1 MKERPRDINIETLT
15 TPKGDVPTVKGVE
28 TAINSA
34 LSDFQ
39 EDVKILN
46 EKLDT
51 VSSAISKQSDLISN
65 LGSIL
70 SQLVVS
76 LGKIDQKLDLRHSTE
91 VNTRIVGTIDLLS
104 LKEEISQILSKI
116 NHLLPTTKE

>member
-51 VSSAISKQSDLISN
+51 VSSAISNQSDLISN

-76 LGKIDQKLDLRHSTE
+76 LGKIDHKLNLQQSTE
-91 VNTRIVGTIDLLS
+91 VNTKIVGTIDLLS

>member
-28 TAINSA
+28 TAINSV

-39 EDVKILN
+39 DDVKILK

-51 VSSAISKQSDLISN
+51 VSSAISNQSDLITN

-70 SQLVVS
+70 SELVVS
-76 LGKIDQKLDLRHSTE
+76 LGKIDQKLTLRRSAE
-91 VNTRIVGTIDLLS
+91 VNTRIVGAIDLLS
-104 LKEEISQILSKI
+104 LKEEISKILNKI
-116 NHLLPTTKE
+116 DQSLTTTKE

>member
-28 TAINSA
+28 TAINSV

-39 EDVKILN
+39 DDVKILK

-51 VSSAISKQSDLISN
+51 VSSAISNQSDLITN

-70 SQLVVS
+70 SELVVS
-76 LGKIDQKLDLRHSTE
+76 LGKIDQKLTLRRSTE
-91 VNTRIVGTIDLLS
+91 VNTRIVGAIDLLS
-104 LKEEISQILSKI
+104 LKEEISKILNKI
-116 NHLLPTTKE
+116 DKLLPVTTE

>member
-46 EKLDT
+46 EKLDM
-51 VSSAISKQSDLISN
+51 VSSAISNQSDLISN

-76 LGKIDQKLDLRHSTE
+76 LGKIDHKLDLRHSTE
-91 VNTRIVGTIDLLS
+91 VNTRIVGNIDLLS